1 MQKTASK
8 NKIKH
13 IYSNGNTEMK
23 NKMSSVWSL
32 TAAARIQREL
42 NQNIHVGIS
51 SIEQVARINKTVS
64 GYQKCTFEE
73 VNRC

>member
-1 MQKTASK
+1 
-8 NKIKH
+8 
-13 IYSNGNTEMK
+13 
-23 NKMSSVWSL
+23 MSSVWSL

-51 SIEQVARINKTVS
+51 SIKQVARINKTVS

>member
-1 MQKTASK
+1 MQKLPAK
-8 NKIKH
+8 KIIKH

-51 SIEQVARINKTVS
+51 SIKQVALINKTVS